1 MGVFCRLTDRQ
12 LIRTGTGLASTGE
25 RGTALVRCRPAGRP
39 RAGDWVEGRSACW
52 LCDHVL
58 TGPGSTLTC
67 VDPWGSKWAGDVE
80 EARFDLNTAPLPV
93 TKIKGTSR
101 IVLPRLAVEGRR
113 YHFGYDDGDH
123 RASEC
128 LWDLV
133 LIWHPLLPGGLIVD
147 DYLWT
152 DPSVPIPPGRRSTD
166 RAYRTRSGTCP
177 RVSGRCFCGSE
188 QASGRR

>member
-1 MGVFCRLTDRQ
+1 VTLTDRQ
-12 LIRTGTGLASTGE
+12 FDPHRDWFSQHQRAW
-25 RGTALVRCRPAGRP
+25 TAALTRWAGQP
-39 RAGDWVEGRSACW
+39 DVHALEIGAFEGRSACW

-67 VDPWGSKWAGDVE
+67 VDPWGSEWAGEKE

-93 TKIKGTSR
+93 EKIKGTSR
-101 IVLPRLAVEGRR
+101 IVLPRLAVEGRLFDFA
-113 YHFGYDDGDH
+113 YVDGDH

-133 LIWHPLLPGGLIVD
+133 LIWHLLLPGGLLIVD

-152 DPSVPIPPGRRSTD
+152 DPSVPIPPRPAIDGFVA
-166 RAYRTRSGTCP
+166 AYRDQIRH
-177 RVSGRCFCGSE
+177 VSQSQCG
-188 QASGRR
+188 QVFLWK